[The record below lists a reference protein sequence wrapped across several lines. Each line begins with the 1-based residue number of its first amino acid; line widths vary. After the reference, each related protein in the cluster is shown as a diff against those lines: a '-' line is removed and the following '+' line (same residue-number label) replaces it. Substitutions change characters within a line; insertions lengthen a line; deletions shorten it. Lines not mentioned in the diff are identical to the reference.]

1 MCKREILN
9 YHDLRDVVLESRLSK
24 TSGDFGKITVLHD
37 GVYVEGTEEEHRQAL
52 NFFGEKLGNKLVHN
66 GNNYLIKFDT
76 QTLCIFF
83 EEAEE
88 DNSLKLYPFR
98 PLLEDIALLEE
109 NSCKDNISTQF
120 SDTPKGRNTETTHL
134 HAFFSYKGGV
144 GRTMHILAAA
154 RYFAEESQSAFA
166 KPQVL
171 LIDADT
177 EAPGLTWWAK
187 EKLPVPKYS
196 YLDLV
201 ADIYD
206 SGDQSKEIIENAADK
221 ISSSRLELGSPQYS
235 VFFLPVFRDI
245 LQMMRPPVA
254 PEKLTYDPNQP
265 WLLGNILLDLG
276 KSLKVKHIFIDLRA
290 GMSELA
296 SPLFFDPRV
305 RRVIFTTTSRQSV
318 EGTCCVL
325 NQLAKMAFLLR
336 QYSKENVYSNNTN
349 VIINFIPPNE
359 VNSTK
364 LADISNKFMAEWQAL
379 LSTDECLDS
388 DSWLYQSY
396 YDQNLLGLDTL
407 DQTLA
412 VLDNSVAVHD
422 ICKSLWKNLLPGKSL
437 RIKEDLRKQDIK
449 NLADKTEKL
458 IFAEHIDFS
467 EQVDWRERF
476 LQIEPYRQL
485 ASSFSS
491 SVPNALIIGAKGS
504 GKTYFYLQLAAMKT
518 WETFCTT
525 LSFDNKNTI
534 QLVPITWSET
544 TDSTDLKELSKKYLT
559 EKFGTTLAENSHYM
573 LRNAFSTVKKLDETE
588 WSQKWYKYI
597 LELLNIHFSSQDD
610 LRNVLRNNLAKQTEK
625 VVFLMDGM
633 EDVFSAWL
641 AQDDSISP
649 LRILLV
655 DLIRD
660 IYEWSNGNIGFLIF
674 IRKDIVRRAILQNS
688 SQFIAKYSSYE
699 LDWSKTE
706 ALRLV
711 GWILFASNLGKYCRK
726 QSMSSWYSASFD
738 AMAAALEPFWGLKL
752 GTPNSKEAY
761 SVNWILSALSDFKG
775 HIQARD
781 MVRFIH
787 EASRLSLNEEK
798 FVFKDR
804 LIMPKTLKAALKPCG
819 EEKIKEIKQEM
830 QEVKMS
836 IEKLEESRKSIP
848 LEKKDFEEL
857 QIQNVSVLE
866 DFGFIFN
873 EDGKYYFP
881 AIYREGLKLRESSS
895 ARPKVVSLMRK
906 ALARS

>member
-1 MCKREILN
+1 MCEREILN
-9 YHDLRDVVLESRLSK
+9 YHDLRDMILENRLSK
-24 TSGDFGKITVLHD
+24 TSESLGKITVLYNE
-37 GVYVEGTEEEHRQAL
+37 VYVEGSEEEHKRAL
-52 NFFGEKLGNKLVHN
+52 KFFEEKLGNKFINN
-66 GNNYLIKFDT
+66 GSRCLIKLDT
-76 QTLCIFF
+76 QTLRVFF
-83 EEAEE
+83 EEPEE

-98 PLLEDIALLEE
+98 PLLEDIALLNQ
-109 NSCKDNISTQF
+109 NSCKTNISTQF
-120 SDTPKGRNTETTHL
+120 KNTSKGHNDTPHL

-154 RYFAEESQSAFA
+154 RYFAEESVSTFS

-187 EKLPVPKYS
+187 ERLPGLKYS
-196 YLDLV
+196 YLDLL

-206 SGDQSKEIIENAADK
+206 SGDYSSEIIKYAADK
-221 ISSSRLELGSPQYS
+221 ISLSRLELGSPQYS

-245 LQMMRPPVA
+245 LQMMRPPVV

-276 KSLKVKHIFIDLRA
+276 KALNVKHIFIDLRA

-296 SPLFFDPRV
+296 SPLFFDPRI
-305 RRVIFTTTSRQSV
+305 RRVLFTTTSRQSV

-325 NQLAKMAFLLR
+325 NQLAKMASLLR
-336 QYSKENVYSNNTN
+336 QYDNENIYSNNTN

-359 VNSTK
+359 VNSVK
-364 LADISNKFMAEWQAL
+364 LTNISKNIMTEWQGL
-379 LSTDECLDS
+379 LSKDECLDS
-388 DSWLYQSY
+388 DSWLFQSY
-396 YDQNLLGLDTL
+396 YDQNLLGLDSL
-407 DQTLA
+407 EQTLA
-412 VLDNSVAVHD
+412 VLDNSVAVQD
-422 ICKSLWKNLLPGKSL
+422 ACKALWKNLLPGKRLGISG
-437 RIKEDLRKQDIK
+437 DLRKQDIMK
-449 NLADKTEKL
+449 LAEKTRKL
-458 IFAEHIDFS
+458 IFAEHVDFS
-467 EQVDWRERF
+467 HQIDWKERF

-518 WETFCTT
+518 WETFCKT
-525 LSFDNKNTI
+525 LSFDNKSTI
-534 QLVPITWSET
+534 QMVPIAWSET
-544 TDSTDLKELSKKYLT
+544 VDSAELKALSKKLLK
-559 EKFGTTLAENSHYM
+559 EKFGTNLKEDSHYI
-573 LRNAFSTVKKLDETE
+573 LRNAFSTVKCIDELE
-588 WSQKWYKYI
+588 WSQKWYRYI
-597 LELLNIHFSSQDD
+597 LELLNISFSCDDD
-610 LRNVLRNNLAKQTEK
+610 LRSVLRNNLAKQTEK
-625 VVFLMDGM
+625 IVFLMDGM
-633 EDVFSAWL
+633 EDIFSAWL
-641 AQDDSISP
+641 AQDALISP
-649 LRILLV
+649 LRVLLV

-674 IRKDIVRRAILQNS
+674 IRKDIVRRAIPQNS

-711 GWILFASNLGKYCRK
+711 GWILFASSLGKYCKK
-726 QSMSSWYSASFD
+726 QSMSSWYTASFD
-738 AMAAALEPFWGLKL
+738 AMTVALEPFWGLKL
-752 GTPNSKEAY
+752 GAPNSKEAY

-798 FVFKDR
+798 FIFKDR
-804 LIMPKTLKAALKPCG
+804 LIMPKILKAALKPCG

-830 QEVKMS
+830 QEVKVS
-836 IEKLEESRKSIP
+836 IEKLEGSRKSIP

-857 QIQNVSVLE
+857 EIQNISVLE

-881 AIYREGLKLRESSS
+881 AIYRDGLGLRESTS